1 MGAYRTATES
11 IGGYTMN
18 KKELIAKS
26 AVMANLTK
34 ADTERALYALCETI
48 ASELHDG
55 GQVRIGGFGIFCAKE
70 RKARKGINP
79 QTGEEIDVPGRNV
92 ATFKAST
99 LLKERLNS

>member
-1 MGAYRTATES
+1 
-11 IGGYTMN
+11 MN
-18 KKELIAKS
+18 KKELVAKS

-55 GQVRIGGFGIFCAKE
+55 GQVRIGGFGIFGVKG

-79 QTGEEIDVPGRNV
+79 QTGKEIDVPGRNV

>member
-1 MGAYRTATES
+1 
-11 IGGYTMN
+11 MN
-18 KKELIAKS
+18 KKELVAKS

-34 ADTERALYALCETI
+34 ADMERALYALCETI

-55 GQVRIGGFGIFCAKE
+55 GQVRIGGFGIFGVKE

-92 ATFKAST
+92 QGQYAF
-99 LLKERLNS
+99 ERTAEFIGGIYHDEL